1 MTDNLEELQPKVTKV
16 AQQTVGQLERSISQ
30 KIQALY
36 KRNLGHQPSKVTC
49 QLFDSKMAIV
59 LENSI
64 TQPEQ
69 LLMAEGKTE
78 LVEKVRT
85 ALNQALR
92 PQIESLIESIL
103 GVEVL
108 DLLSDVTMDT
118 ARTGIIAVLSHTP
131 EVRNPDALPKAKR

>member
-69 LLMAEGKTE
+69 LLMAEGETE

-118 ARTGIIAVLSHTP
+118 ARTGIIAVLTHTP

>member
-69 LLMAEGKTE
+69 LLMAEGETE

-118 ARTGIIAVLSHTP
+118 ARTGIIAVLTHTP
-131 EVRNPDALPKAKR
+131 EERNPDALPKAKR

>member
-69 LLMAEGKTE
+69 RLMEEGKTE